1 MRRIMTTRPW
11 RRELSPALPENAYQ
25 IPDRHDIPH
34 GKIYYI
40 TKGHF
45 IGCGATSFV
54 EKLSSGNIVKS
65 PKPNPYCPHEEVR
78 CRQELMV
85 EFEVYRRIGR
95 SSRVP
100 ALIDWDADSHCLIL
114 EYLEN
119 GDLVSYLR
127 QHASRATAKQR
138 QDWTVQAAEALAVV
152 HEADVIHCDVTPR
165 NFILNGTLELHIA
178 DFAGSSVAGSLP
190 TVTTSPRFQPP
201 GWSWKRKPE
210 VGDDIFALGSVLYFI
225 MHGHEPYPDMSED
238 EAERRFSEGDFPDVS
253 SLPCGHI
260 IRGCWTGDC
269 KNARHVGSALAT
281 LYTVEST

>member
-1 MRRIMTTRPW
+1 MTVSFIPSLGVSRLWHMVAVQYRRVTSFLLKILYGVRQTGVVEDRAPNAAHTCPRHLVYNPIPGPW

-85 EFEVYRRIGR
+85 EFEVYRRIGS

-127 QHASRATAKQR
+127 QHASRVTAKQR
-138 QDWTVQAAEALAVV
+138 QDWTVQAAEALAVI
-152 HEADVIHCDVTPR
+152 HQADVIHCDVTPR

-201 GWSWKRKPE
+201 G
-210 VGDDIFALGSVLYFI
+210 
-225 MHGHEPYPDMSED
+225 
-238 EAERRFSEGDFPDVS
+238 
-253 SLPCGHI
+253 
-260 IRGCWTGDC
+260 
-269 KNARHVGSALAT
+269 
-281 LYTVEST
+281 